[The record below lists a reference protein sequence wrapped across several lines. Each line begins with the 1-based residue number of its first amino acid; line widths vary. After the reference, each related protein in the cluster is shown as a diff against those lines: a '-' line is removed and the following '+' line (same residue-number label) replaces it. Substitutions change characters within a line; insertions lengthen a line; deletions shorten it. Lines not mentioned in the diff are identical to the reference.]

1 MQISIIIIRPLIVH
15 NKLNDIFVQI
25 LKANDFLILKRVKK
39 TLSRSEAVYLCKL
52 EKITKEN
59 AEFFVDQ
66 VLSGPSEIVVV
77 SKMGAVKDAQVLC
90 NGSQTGRRKKNQ
102 TSDEDSNVRSNLDSM
117 SSVFEIA
124 PFSSFNEF
132 IDLEDFF
139 IEHSRLNKYKDTKT
153 FDLLKYQK
161 QQEVNIII

>member
-102 TSDEDSNVRSNLDSM
+102 ISDEDSNVRANLDSM

-153 FDLLKYQK
+153 FDMLKYQK

>member
-102 TSDEDSNVRSNLDSM
+102 TSDEDSNVRANLDSM

-153 FDLLKYQK
+153 FDMLKYQK
-161 QQEVNIII
+161 Q

>member
-102 TSDEDSNVRSNLDSM
+102 TSDEDSNVRANLDSM

-153 FDLLKYQK
+153 FDMLKYQK